1 MGTVIILE
9 SPASRVMLL
18 REGEVSDGRALIE
31 SGNAWKGV
39 CAFPSSN
46 QRAYPA
52 I

>member
-1 MGTVIILE
+1 METAIILE
-9 SPASRVMLL
+9 SPAFRVTLL
-18 REGEVSDGRALIE
+18 REGEVPDGRALIE